1 MSMTMMPR
9 CGVPEIIGGRTG
21 INSAGKYNVNYKF
34 LTREP
39 VLPLSDKEL
48 NWGLRAGTR
57 RDIIN
62 PILNYSLVSWA
73 GVAPLPFKFVDGNT
87 SIADIV
93 IGVLTGILIFEKAGE
108 LGISYKPPLEVVY
121 LSGNVN

>member
-1 MSMTMMPR
+1 MTMMPR
-9 CGVPEIIGGRTG
+9 CGVPDIIDGRTG

-39 VLPLSDKEL
+39 MLPLSDKEL

-62 PILNYSLVSWA
+62 PILNYSR
-73 GVAPLPFKFVDGNT
+73 
-87 SIADIV
+87 V
-93 IGVLTGILIFEKAGE
+93 IQTTIRGCLLKR
-108 LGISYKPPLEVVY
+108 
-121 LSGNVN
+121 